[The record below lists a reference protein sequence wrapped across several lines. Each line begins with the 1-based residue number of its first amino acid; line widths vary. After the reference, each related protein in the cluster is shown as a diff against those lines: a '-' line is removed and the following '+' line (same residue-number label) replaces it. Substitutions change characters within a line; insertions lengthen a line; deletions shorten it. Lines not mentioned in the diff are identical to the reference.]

1 MCRGV
6 CVTVFPP
13 RLFLTCTC
21 AVTSVSR
28 NRHCRKLTV
37 HADIP
42 NTWCWLPSAS
52 RALLQIL
59 KGQVDRIFR
68 IAEKVFIPG
77 SKTVMFALVVH
88 VPTFLFWSNRLLKAT
103 FKAGLPPSR
112 PRAFFRGRNKTLP
125 ESCAWRLDADKT
137 SRTRALKQ
145 QGNTWWSSGKKK
157 KELKSRQKAV

>member
-1 MCRGV
+1 MWRGV

-21 AVTSVSR
+21 AVTSVSL

-37 HADIP
+37 HTDIP

-59 KGQVDRIFR
+59 KGQVERIFR

-77 SKTVMFALVVH
+77 SKTVMFALVVN
-88 VPTFLFWSNRLLKAT
+88 VPTFLF
-103 FKAGLPPSR
+103 
-112 PRAFFRGRNKTLP
+112 
-125 ESCAWRLDADKT
+125 
-137 SRTRALKQ
+137 
-145 QGNTWWSSGKKK
+145 
-157 KELKSRQKAV
+157 

>member
-21 AVTSVSR
+21 AVTSVSL

-37 HADIP
+37 HTDIP

-59 KGQVDRIFR
+59 KGQVERIFR

-77 SKTVMFALVVH
+77 SKTVMFALVVNFYSDLID
-88 VPTFLFWSNRLLKAT
+88 FLKPHSRIE
-103 FKAGLPPSR
+103 AGLPPSR
-112 PRAFFRGRNKTLP
+112 PWAFFQGRNKTLP

-137 SRTRALKQ
+137 PRTRALKQ
-145 QGNTWWSSGKKK
+145 QGNT
-157 KELKSRQKAV
+157 

>member
-21 AVTSVSR
+21 AVTSVSL
-28 NRHCRKLTV
+28 NRHCRKLT
-37 HADIP
+37 DIP

-59 KGQVDRIFR
+59 KGQVERIFR

-77 SKTVMFALVVH
+77 SKTVMFALVVNFYSDLID
-88 VPTFLFWSNRLLKAT
+88 FLKPHSRIE
-103 FKAGLPPSR
+103 AGLPPSR
-112 PRAFFRGRNKTLP
+112 PWAFFQGRNKTLP
-125 ESCAWRLDADKT
+125 ESCAWRLDADET
-137 SRTRALKQ
+137 PRTRALKQ
-145 QGNTWWSSGKKK
+145 QGNT
-157 KELKSRQKAV
+157 